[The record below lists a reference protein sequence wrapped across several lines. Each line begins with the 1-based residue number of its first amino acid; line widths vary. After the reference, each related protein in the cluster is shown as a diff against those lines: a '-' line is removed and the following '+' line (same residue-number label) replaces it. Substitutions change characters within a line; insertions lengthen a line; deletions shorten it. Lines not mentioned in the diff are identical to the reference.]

1 MTPLEKTMKTI
12 LIVDDDPDMRKLAT
26 IILSKEGYG
35 IIEAEDGSIAL
46 DLVKVKM
53 PDLIISDVM
62 MANVN
67 GFMLYEML
75 QDDPVTKDIPIIF
88 VTGEAQRAGAW
99 DSNPNVEYLEKPIVM
114 QQLIDAVRKVMK
126 HK

>member
-1 MTPLEKTMKTI
+1 MKTI

-26 IILSKEGYG
+26 IILTKEGYR

-46 DLVKVKM
+46 DLAKAKT

-62 MANVN
+62 MENVN
-67 GFMLYEML
+67 GFMLYEL
-75 QDDPVTKDIPIIF
+75 LHDDPRTKNIPMIF

-99 DSNPNVEYLEKPIVM
+99 DSDPNVLYLEKPIVM
-114 QQLIDAVRKVMK
+114 QQLIDAVKK
-126 HK
+126 AL

>member
-1 MTPLEKTMKTI
+1 MTLLEKTMKTI

-35 IIEAEDGSIAL
+35 VIEAEDGSIAL
-46 DLVKVKM
+46 DLAKIKM

-62 MANVN
+62 MENVN

-75 QDDPVTKDIPIIF
+75 HDDPVTKNIPMIF
-88 VTGEAQRAGAW
+88 VTGEAQKAGAW
-99 DSNPNVEYLEKPIVM
+99 DSDPNVVYLEKPIVM
-114 QQLIDAVRKVMK
+114 QQLIDAVEKVMK
-126 HK
+126 A